1 MSKQVNLNG
10 KTIDFDAAVNLM
22 DNEIREDLHNKMA
35 PCTDQEFL
43 DAYVQAHAAKF
54 DGEEFQVA

>member
-1 MSKQVNLNG
+1 MKKQVTLNG

-22 DNEIREDLHNKMA
+22 DDDIREDLHNKMA
-35 PCTDQEFL
+35 PCTDQEFI
-43 DAYVQAHAAKF
+43 DAYVEAHAAKY